1 MIEEGSHRH
10 LCKIVDR
17 RTSNGFQLENLE
29 EAVDHAGRGAIAG
42 ADSEDSVDPGIT
54 RRCLEDRIGTEII
67 RRRIDILALINP
79 LDNVRGAASYG
90 NTLPE
95 SLSPSKMPPGTTPTL
110 RKAPSGPPMT

>member
-79 LDNVRGAASYG
+79 LENVRGAASYAFVG
-90 NTLPE
+90 HSDMRTVGCFQYE
-95 SLSPSKMPPGTTPTL
+95 FDVEEC
-110 RKAPSGPPMT
+110 AAI